1 MNIDTLIKL
10 EQSDNERLRGI
21 AKLAI
26 ILDMKYKDTE
36 KLVDKMKK
44 QLEARKKTLELF
56 QIKGTLNVNDNLKLK
71 VKNDSKKTPIK
82 ILDGTI
88 AQKNDYFIAVKL
100 KNYIECFG
108 YADFLTGKAVI
119 I

>member
-1 MNIDTLIKL
+1 VDNCRKIQRNEMDDKKMNIDTLIKL

-44 QLEARKKTLELF
+44 QLETPHSTKKQYEVAMDAEF
-56 QIKGTLNVNDNLKLK
+56 
-71 VKNDSKKTPIK
+71 S
-82 ILDGTI
+82 
-88 AQKNDYFIAVKL
+88 
-100 KNYIECFG
+100 C
-108 YADFLTGKAVI
+108 
-119 I
+119 

>member
-1 MNIDTLIKL
+1 MDNCRKIQRNEMDDKKMNIDTLIKL

-44 QLEARKKTLELF
+44 QLETPHSTKKQYEVAMDAEF
-56 QIKGTLNVNDNLKLK
+56 
-71 VKNDSKKTPIK
+71 S
-82 ILDGTI
+82 
-88 AQKNDYFIAVKL
+88 
-100 KNYIECFG
+100 C
-108 YADFLTGKAVI
+108 
-119 I
+119 